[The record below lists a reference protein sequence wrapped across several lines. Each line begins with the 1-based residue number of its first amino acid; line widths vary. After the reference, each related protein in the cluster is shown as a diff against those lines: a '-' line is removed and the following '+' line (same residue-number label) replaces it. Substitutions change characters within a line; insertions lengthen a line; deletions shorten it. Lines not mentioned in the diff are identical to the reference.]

1 MADGLFVQLSS
12 QAWSQYKS
20 VTSRDTSY
28 LTLLEPKYQTFLSA
42 AGKVDAS
49 MAKLTTPPKAD
60 QISPVA
66 DAVTLMESAQSGIIQ
81 IIEKFVQMDAQAV
94 KNTGTV
100 NQKALSDKN
109 AQEQS
114 TDQDFQLAIDGVV
127 YQAQVRLAAAS
138 AEV

>member
-20 VTSRDTSY
+20 VTSRDDSY
-28 LTLLEPKYQTFLSA
+28 LKLLDPKYQTFLSV
-42 AGKVDAS
+42 AGKVDAT
-49 MAKLTTPPKAD
+49 MAKLTTPPKSD

-66 DAVTLMESAQSGIIQ
+66 DAVTLLESAQSGITQ
-81 IIEKFVQMDAQAV
+81 MIEKFVQMDADAV
-94 KNTGTV
+94 KSAGTI
-100 NQKALSDKN
+100 NQKSISDKN

-114 TDQDFQLAIDGVV
+114 TDQDFQIAIDGVV
-127 YQAQVRLAAAS
+127 YQAQVRLSAAS